1 MKVNRLIL
9 IILFVLLPVSA
20 SAQDGTSAEQR
31 DITRLT
37 RSLDELIQ
45 LLKGQQS
52 RSNQAVEL
60 QKLDTAISYLNFR
73 YRRIEAKEKELQGM
87 RESCDRMKEMFS
99 EIKAQ
104 AEQHEEDSKELRSLQ
119 SKQPSFAERFI
130 QPAQWQQRIDKIES
144 EIISLESEIR
154 ALSTNLAEIDS
165 YVKKNLILI
174 P

>member
-1 MKVNRLIL
+1 M
-9 IILFVLLPVSA
+9 
-20 SAQDGTSAEQR
+20 
-31 DITRLT
+31 T
-37 RSLDELIQ
+37 RSLDGLIR
-45 LLKGQQS
+45 LLKAQQS
-52 RSNQAVEL
+52 RNDQAVEL
-60 QKLDTAISYLNFR
+60 QKLEIAISYLNFR
-73 YRRIEAKEKELQGM
+73 SRRIEAKEKELQGM
-87 RESCDRMKEMFS
+87 RESRDRMKEMFS

-144 EIISLESEIR
+144 EIITLESEIR

>member
-1 MKVNRLIL
+1 MPGNRLIL
-9 IILFVLLPVSA
+9 ISLLVLFPLSVPAQSA
-20 SAQDGTSAEQR
+20 SPAAQS
-31 DITRLT
+31 DISQMT
-37 RSLDELIQ
+37 RSLDGLIR
-45 LLKGQQS
+45 LLKAQQS
-52 RSNQAVEL
+52 RNDQAVEL
-60 QKLDTAISYLNFR
+60 QKLEIAISYLNFR
-73 YRRIEAKEKELQGM
+73 SRRIEAKEKELQGM
-87 RESCDRMKEMFS
+87 RESRDRMKEMFS

-144 EIISLESEIR
+144 EIITLESEIR